1 MQDVLDILFRKDI
14 LAESSTAMAE
24 EYVKYLDKEELL
36 QPLQDD
42 RSTETW
48 GPGAGA
54 ILIVGKNLEERA
66 GMKHLDG

>member
-1 MQDVLDILFRKDI
+1 
-14 LAESSTAMAE
+14 MAE